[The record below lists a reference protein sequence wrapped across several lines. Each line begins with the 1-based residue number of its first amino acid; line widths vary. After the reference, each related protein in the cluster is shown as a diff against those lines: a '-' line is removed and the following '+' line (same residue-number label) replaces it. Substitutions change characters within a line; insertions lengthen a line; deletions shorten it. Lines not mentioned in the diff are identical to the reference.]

1 MSFSLKIET
10 RTEWKIVERSS
21 VDAEKF
27 SSLDKQQKKIMRKID
42 WRRWKWKIKFSHFF
56 FFQFPLEKSSSS
68 YSDSRPV
75 RESRV
80 GSERRANFSP
90 LISIINELQQYEKWS
105 WRCEN
110 VRNRKWDSSLQNSSF
125 HLIRKHWT
133 QLLLY
138 CNINFIWNRWM
149 GLREDQSNV
158 YKSIVIYPLTI
169 ILKCRVQRASSSSS
183 SVQD

>member
-27 SSLDKQQKKIMRKID
+27 SSLDKQQKKNHEKNRLKTMKMKNKVFTLFFLSISSWEI
-42 WRRWKWKIKFSHFF
+42 FF
-56 FFQFPLEKSSSS
+56 FVFGQP
-68 YSDSRPV
+68 
-75 RESRV
+75 SRV